1 MWVARRRRSL
11 LFRLSSRGLLAL
23 VLWYCKCYFEGWY
36 TVYNKTCFEGGVPGR
51 RLLGGAEDALC
62 HPLAPFKF
70 LKSIIFNSSWKD
82 NGHKASMPRYH
93 MFHALEVYFLWST
106 FVSLFNFCY
115 LFVCLFVWP
124 AGMQGVQRLPLQAA
138 AAHCRTHPE
147 PGVMIMIR
155 RTK

>member
-11 LFRLSSRGLLAL
+11 LFRLSGRGLLAL

-70 LKSIIFNSSWKD
+70 LKSIIFNSIHEKILVIKLQCLDITCFMLWKSIFF
-82 NGHKASMPRYH
+82 GPH
-93 MFHALEVYFLWST
+93 LLVCLI
-106 FVSLFNFCY
+106 FVIC
-115 LFVCLFVWP
+115 LFVCLFDLLACKV
-124 AGMQGVQRLPLQAA
+124 
-138 AAHCRTHPE
+138 CRDFHFKLLLHT
-147 PGVMIMIR
+147 VILI
-155 RTK
+155 